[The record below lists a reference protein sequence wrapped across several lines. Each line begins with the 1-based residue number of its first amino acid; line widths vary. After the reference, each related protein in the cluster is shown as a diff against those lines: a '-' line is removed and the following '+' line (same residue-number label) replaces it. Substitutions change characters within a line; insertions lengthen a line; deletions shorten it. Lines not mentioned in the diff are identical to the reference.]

1 MSTPITTTKIIESI
15 FSEVQHQQAEQG
27 TTILHCH
34 IRNNTAQ
41 RLQICKST
49 YLRQNSGGNKSLVH
63 AEGIAVEPEW
73 TIVTKRNYVFT
84 LVFEGLDKECT
95 SFEMIEDEPLN
106 DKFESNFYVK
116 STERNST
123 DVYNVKI
130 LCWR

>member
-1 MSTPITTTKIIESI
+1 MSTPIATPKIAESV

-34 IRNNTAQ
+34 IRYPQ

-49 YLRQNSGGNKSLVH
+49 YLRQNSGGDKSLIH

-73 TIVTKRNYVFT
+73 TVVTKRNYVFT

-106 DKFESNFYVK
+106 NPFESNFYVEP
-116 STERNST
+116 TPRNKT
-123 DVYNVKI
+123 DVYNVQI
-130 LCWR
+130 VCWK